1 MKNATNIAIMN
12 SGGIKSKI
20 LEDTLSMEDLL
31 KILPYKN
38 TIDVLEL
45 KGSTIRKILEKSAT
59 LLSSVKEDFENF
71 LQVSG
76 RITFKMACSL
86 ICGNFWNNYFLIYV

>member
-45 KGSTIRKILEKSAT
+45 KGSTIRKVLEKST
-59 LLSSVKEDFENF
+59 LLLSSEKEDLGSF

-76 RITFKMACSL
+76 KL
-86 ICGNFWNNYFLIYV
+86 

>member
-12 SGGIKSKI
+12 SGGIKTEI
-20 LEDTLSMEDLL
+20 LEDALSMEDLL

-45 KGSTIRKILEKSAT
+45 KGSTIRKVLEKST
-59 LLSSVKEDFENF
+59 LLLSSEKEDLGSF

-76 RITFKMACSL
+76 KL
-86 ICGNFWNNYFLIYV
+86 

>member
-12 SGGIKSKI
+12 SGGFKTKI
-20 LEDTLSMEDLL
+20 LEDTLTMADLL
-31 KILPYKN
+31 NILPYKN

-45 KGSTIRKILEKSAT
+45 KGSTIRKVLEKST
-59 LLSSVKEDFENF
+59 LLLSSEKEDLGSF

-76 RITFKMACSL
+76 KL
-86 ICGNFWNNYFLIYV
+86 

>member
-12 SGGIKSKI
+12 SGGIKTEI

-45 KGSTIRKILEKSAT
+45 KGSTLRKVLEKST
-59 LLSSVKEDFENF
+59 LLLSSEKEDFGNF

-76 RITFKMACSL
+76 KL
-86 ICGNFWNNYFLIYV
+86 

>member
-12 SGGIKSKI
+12 SGGIKTKI

-45 KGSTIRKILEKSAT
+45 KGSTIRKVLEKST
-59 LLSSVKEDFENF
+59 LLLSSEKEDLGSF

-76 RITFKMACSL
+76 KL
-86 ICGNFWNNYFLIYV
+86 

>member
-45 KGSTIRKILEKSAT
+45 KGSTIRKVLEKST
-59 LLSSVKEDFENF
+59 LLLFSEKEDLGSF

-76 RITFKMACSL
+76 KL
-86 ICGNFWNNYFLIYV
+86 

>member
-12 SGGIKSKI
+12 SGGIKTEI
-20 LEDTLSMEDLL
+20 LENTLSMEDLL

-59 LLSSVKEDFENF
+59 RLLSSEKEDFGNF

-76 RITFKMACSL
+76 KL
-86 ICGNFWNNYFLIYV
+86 

>member
-12 SGGIKSKI
+12 SGGIKTKI

-45 KGSTIRKILEKSAT
+45 KGSTIRKVLEKSAI
-59 LLSSVKEDFENF
+59 LLSSEKEDFGNF

-76 RITFKMACSL
+76 KL
-86 ICGNFWNNYFLIYV
+86 

>member
-12 SGGIKSKI
+12 SGGIKTEI
-20 LEDTLSMEDLL
+20 LENTLSMEDLL

-45 KGSTIRKILEKSAT
+45 KGSTIRKVLEKST
-59 LLSSVKEDFENF
+59 LLLSSEKEDLGSF

-76 RITFKMACSL
+76 KL
-86 ICGNFWNNYFLIYV
+86 

>member
-45 KGSTIRKILEKSAT
+45 KGSTIRKVLEKST
-59 LLSSVKEDFENF
+59 LLLSSKKEDLGSF

-76 RITFKMACSL
+76 KL
-86 ICGNFWNNYFLIYV
+86 

>member
-12 SGGIKSKI
+12 SGGIKTEI

-45 KGSTIRKILEKSAT
+45 KGSTIRKVLEKST
-59 LLSSVKEDFENF
+59 LLLSSEKEDLGSF

-76 RITFKMACSL
+76 KL
-86 ICGNFWNNYFLIYV
+86 

>member
-12 SGGIKSKI
+12 SGGIKTKI
-20 LEDTLSMEDLL
+20 LKDTISMEDLL

-45 KGSTIRKILEKSAT
+45 KGSTIRKVLEKSPI
-59 LLSSVKEDFENF
+59 LLSSEKEDFGNF

-76 RITFKMACSL
+76 KL
-86 ICGNFWNNYFLIYV
+86 

>member
-12 SGGIKSKI
+12 SGGIKTKI
-20 LEDTLSMEDLL
+20 LKDTISMEDLL

-45 KGSTIRKILEKSAT
+45 KGSTIRTVLEKSAI
-59 LLSSVKEDFENF
+59 LLFSEKEDF
-71 LQVSG
+71 
-76 RITFKMACSL
+76 
-86 ICGNFWNNYFLIYV
+86 GNLELPKCRQNL

>member
-12 SGGIKSKI
+12 SGGIKTKI
-20 LEDTLSMEDLL
+20 LEDTLTMADLL

-45 KGSTIRKILEKSAT
+45 KGSTIRKVLEKST
-59 LLSSVKEDFENF
+59 LLLSSEKEDLGSF

-76 RITFKMACSL
+76 KL
-86 ICGNFWNNYFLIYV
+86 

>member
-12 SGGIKSKI
+12 SGGIKTEI
-20 LEDTLSMEDLL
+20 LENTLSMEDLL

-45 KGSTIRKILEKSAT
+45 KGSTIRKVLEKST
-59 LLSSVKEDFENF
+59 LLLSSEKEDFGSF

-76 RITFKMACSL
+76 KL
-86 ICGNFWNNYFLIYV
+86 

>member
-12 SGGIKSKI
+12 SGGIKTKI
-20 LEDTLSMEDLL
+20 LKDTISMEDLL

-45 KGSTIRKILEKSAT
+45 KGSTIRKVLEKSAI
-59 LLSSVKEDFENF
+59 LLSSEKEDFGNF

-76 RITFKMACSL
+76 KL
-86 ICGNFWNNYFLIYV
+86 

>member
-45 KGSTIRKILEKSAT
+45 KGSTIRKVLEKST
-59 LLSSVKEDFENF
+59 LLLSSEREDLGSFS
-71 LQVSG
+71 QVSG
-76 RITFKMACSL
+76 KL
-86 ICGNFWNNYFLIYV
+86 

>member
-12 SGGIKSKI
+12 SGGIKTKI
-20 LEDTLSMEDLL
+20 LKDTISMEDLL

-45 KGSTIRKILEKSAT
+45 KGSTIRKVLEKSAI
-59 LLSSVKEDFENF
+59 LLFSEKEDFGNF

-76 RITFKMACSL
+76 KL
-86 ICGNFWNNYFLIYV
+86 